1 MKKLALFLLLVVP
14 GCAGVHSID
23 DAINRTV
30 GEPTASEKKQKRI
43 QFKHPVAASGS
54 WMVSAPFDTVWSAM
68 LDLAISSGWQMQV
81 VDKNSGLITTQL
93 QSNIANSIL
102 LQRLE
107 SGRVKIK
114 FTSRIESN
122 SYEFD
127 HLANDQL
134 ADHAQ
139 MGADFLQQSTEIHK
153 INISKRLEKL
163 DPAMVSE

>member
-1 MKKLALFLLLVVP
+1 
-14 GCAGVHSID
+14 
-23 DAINRTV
+23 
-30 GEPTASEKKQKRI
+30 
-43 QFKHPVAASGS
+43 
-54 WMVSAPFDTVWSAM
+54 
-68 LDLAISSGWQMQV
+68 MQV